1 MTYSKTWCVG
11 KMGADSWKR
20 SSKLTTRNIIA
31 RLLKQCGTDKL
42 VENESYWPIYILYK
56 HHLWDKKQHDAHR

>member
-20 SSKLTTRNIIA
+20 SSKLTRSNIIA
-31 RLLKQCGTDKL
+31 RLLKQCVTDKL
-42 VENESYWPIYILYK
+42 VENDPFWPFYMLHK
-56 HHLWDKKQHDAHR
+56 HDR